1 MSLEERINQDLKE
14 AMKAKDQAAL
24 RGIRAI
30 KAAILLE
37 KTSGANHEISDA
49 EEMKIV
55 QKLIKQRKD
64 SLDIYQKQNREDLAQ
79 TEREEIEV
87 IKQYL
92 PKQLTREELR
102 AEIKKVID
110 EIGASSIQDMGKVM
124 GTASKKLAGTADG
137 KTMSGIVRELLNA

>member
-14 AMKAKDQAAL
+14 AMKAKDPAAL

-124 GTASKKLAGTADG
+124 GTASKKLAGKADG

>member
-37 KTSGANHEISDA
+37 KTSGAKHEISNDL
-49 EEMKIV
+49 EMKIV

-124 GTASKKLAGTADG
+124 GTASKKLAGKADG